1 MVHSFQQ
8 DGVLAEPG
16 RRADGS
22 PAEPL
27 ATLTARATQTMLDV
41 HGFRIKMIEKPFH
54 VTTRDDP
61 AILEIVKGLAHPLDP
76 ADMPRRPVIAQVGDT
91 PIRPTAQQMRRS
103 AGSGAAAAARRATTL
118 ERQAMEAAARAGD
131 AILAAREADAVV
143 LARAAAQLTIADD
156 SMDEIGDET
165 ADEASMP
172 DATSAAAPA
181 AEASGA
187 AEMGNGDDEAD
198 AEASDTEREPDE
210 SDAVVEAVPMSVSDP
225 EQAPVT
231 QVAQV
236 AQEDAGDAGDA
247 DDSDAPAARRGRNG
261 QER

>member
-1 MVHSFQQ
+1 
-8 DGVLAEPG
+8 
-16 RRADGS
+16 
-22 PAEPL
+22 
-27 ATLTARATQTMLDV
+27 MLDV

-118 ERQAMEAAARAGD
+118 ERQATEAAARAGD

-165 ADEASMP
+165 ADEAPMH

-198 AEASDTEREPDE
+198 VEASDTEHEPGE
-210 SDAVVEAVPMSVSDP
+210 SDAV
-225 EQAPVT
+225 
-231 QVAQV
+231 
-236 AQEDAGDAGDA
+236 
-247 DDSDAPAARRGRNG
+247 ARRDGESDGGEVPRWY
-261 QER
+261 

>member
-1 MVHSFQQ
+1 MMTAAQVLEEGGWMVHSFQQ

-103 AGSGAAAAARRATTL
+103 AGSGAAAAARRAATL
-118 ERQAMEAAARAGD
+118 ERQATEAAARVGD

-165 ADEASMP
+165 ADEAPMG
-172 DATSAAAPA
+172 TSVPELDKRGTAWLR
-181 AEASGA
+181 GL
-187 AEMGNGDDEAD
+187 
-198 AEASDTEREPDE
+198 R
-210 SDAVVEAVPMSVSDP
+210 AVPEFSRY
-225 EQAPVT
+225 A
-231 QVAQV
+231 
-236 AQEDAGDAGDA
+236 
-247 DDSDAPAARRGRNG
+247 
-261 QER
+261 